1 MTFCQIS
8 GQKSPENIYRKYSQ
22 NSDYTTI
29 FISGGIMKLIN
40 HFEDDDTLEAVSSI
54 RIIAQNNE
62 SRRDD
67 SFYEEIVESL
77 DKRDY
82 EELIRVKEYHN
93 NVLVLTKDD
102 GEYIYELLVIVGGE
116 DNAFIQIKGKLS
128 FEEAEKMTANLNVDA
143 FVSMN

>member
-1 MTFCQIS
+1 MMILWRQS
-8 GQKSPENIYRKYSQ
+8 
-22 NSDYTTI
+22 
-29 FISGGIMKLIN
+29 
-40 HFEDDDTLEAVSSI
+40 SSI